1 MSGHTPGII
10 LQPLVPHGYEFVANG
25 KVLAEVFDP
34 GLARLF
40 AASDEM
46 LELLKLFVEAHVIN
60 SRQQMCMAV
69 DEAQALIEKVE
80 VDHERMSNFI

>member
-1 MSGHTPGII
+1 MNEHTPEITI
-10 LQPLVPHGYEFVANG
+10 KPLVPHGYEFVANG

-46 LELLKLFVEAHVIN
+46 LELLKLFVEA
-60 SRQQMCMAV
+60 
-69 DEAQALIEKVE
+69 DEIDDIQRMRVRVGEARELIARVE
-80 VDHERMSNFI
+80 GE